1 MKQYILARLHEASTW
16 RGVTAGLTAVGIVLS
31 PEQRD
36 AIIVAGLAIMGVIGA
51 FFPDTKPN
59 A

>member
-1 MKQYILARLHEASTW
+1 MKKYLLARLHEASTW
-16 RGVTAGLTAVGIVLS
+16 RGITAGLTAVGIALS

-36 AIIVAGLAIMGVIGA
+36 AIIVAGLAVMGVIGA

>member
-1 MKQYILARLHEASTW
+1 MKNYILARLHEASTW
-16 RGVTAGLTAVGIVLS
+16 RGITAGLTAVGIVLS

-51 FFPDTKPN
+51 FVPDSKPN

>member
-1 MKQYILARLHEASTW
+1 MKTYLIARLHEASTW
-16 RGVTAGLTAVGIVLS
+16 RGITAGLTAVGIVLS

-36 AIIVAGLAIMGVIGA
+36 AIIVAGLAVMGVLGA
-51 FFPDTKPN
+51 FFPDAKTD